1 MACRVMSDVSFSQLF
16 ISSCFLVWS
25 EYNSTFNSCF
35 LQNIGYFPKVTLKS
49 IAGKSRVETGR
60 PSSGSPL
67 SMDLEVII
75 PDQVVSGYNLDLNG
89 WAREI

>member
-1 MACRVMSDVSFSQLF
+1 MFLFRYFLSPRVFSFGVNVTPLSTHASFKISD
-16 ISSCFLVWS
+16 I
-25 EYNSTFNSCF
+25 
-35 LQNIGYFPKVTLKS
+35 FPKVSLES

-67 SMDLEVII
+67 SMDLKVII
-75 PDQVVSGYNLDLNG
+75 PHQVVSGYNLDLNG